1 MILTEKGH
9 EVQTGSIRAIFW
21 VYYQAALMFK
31 DYKMFA
37 YAVPPTGYLDPKLA
51 SWYALVV
58 PSAICYYQG
67 RLHLA
72 IAGIVTMLGMIIFR
86 RSSSSLFMFL
96 WLSIFSA
103 IYAAVTLFIVAPHAI
118 LVSSLP
124 VLLHQLSPSTR
135 DSTFYVLA
143 ESFCMTLGL
152 LWF

>member
-1 MILTEKGH
+1 MLKLLSYPKKDIRFSAGMLLTKKGH
-9 EVQTGSIRAIFW
+9 DVQTGSIRAIFW

-51 SWYALVV
+51 SWYALMV

-96 WLSIFSA
+96 WLSIFST
-103 IYAAVTLFIVAPHAI
+103 IYAAVVLFIIAPCDTCVVTAGFTA
-118 LVSSLP
+118 SA
-124 VLLHQLSPSTR
+124 
-135 DSTFYVLA
+135 FA
-143 ESFCMTLGL
+143 EYT
-152 LWF
+152 

>member
-1 MILTEKGH
+1 
-9 EVQTGSIRAIFW
+9 
-21 VYYQAALMFK
+21 MFK

-37 YAVPPTGYLDPKLA
+37 YAVPPTGYGIP
-51 SWYALVV
+51 SWLRGML
-58 PSAICYYQG
+58 SWFRCYLLYQG

-96 WLSIFSA
+96 WLSIFST
-103 IYAAVTLFIVAPHAI
+103 IYAAVVLFIIAPHAI

-152 LWF
+152 LWL